1 MRQLIK
7 NANVFDG
14 YNEKL
19 TENANIIIQD
29 NLVEDIVQGVIPE
42 EQFDMVI
49 DAGGRTV
56 MPGMIDAHAH
66 LYYTS
71 TPYELDSMRED
82 EIAVRSAAMAK
93 AVLLNGFTTVREAGG
108 LICGLK
114 KAIDDGVVDG
124 PRVFPSGGG
133 ITQTNGHADLRSHR
147 AHQIINGVHTS
158 PHMRTGAHVIADG
171 VPECLRV
178 VRQQFFLGA
187 TQIKIM
193 AGGGILSM
201 MDHMQTVQFT
211 EEEMK
216 AIVGAA
222 ADYGTYVM
230 AHLYTPAQMQRA
242 AKCGVMSFEHATL
255 MDDETARII
264 KDKGIWVVPGPQFPG
279 PREDAH
285 RIRKSS
291 NDKWMMAVSGEKQ
304 MTELI
309 NKYNLN
315 ILYATD
321 LGAQADMQNDLAHQ
335 IGDFRLF
342 KKRFG
347 SLVGIR
353 AATGNGHEML
363 KMCTYRNPYDEGK
376 LGVLEKGSYADLL
389 IVDGNP
395 VEDLDI
401 LADRNNMRIIMKDGK
416 IYKNTIDGRVYEN
429 LPWNWPAGT
438 HK

>member
-42 EQFDMVI
+42 DQFDMVI

-66 LYYTS
+66 LYDTS

-158 PHMRTGAHVIADG
+158 PHMRCGAHVIADG

-211 EEEMK
+211 EE
-216 AIVGAA
+216 
-222 ADYGTYVM
+222 
-230 AHLYTPAQMQRA
+230 
-242 AKCGVMSFEHATL
+242 
-255 MDDETARII
+255 
-264 KDKGIWVVPGPQFPG
+264 
-279 PREDAH
+279 
-285 RIRKSS
+285 
-291 NDKWMMAVSGEKQ
+291 
-304 MTELI
+304 
-309 NKYNLN
+309 
-315 ILYATD
+315 
-321 LGAQADMQNDLAHQ
+321 
-335 IGDFRLF
+335 
-342 KKRFG
+342 
-347 SLVGIR
+347 
-353 AATGNGHEML
+353 
-363 KMCTYRNPYDEGK
+363 
-376 LGVLEKGSYADLL
+376 
-389 IVDGNP
+389 
-395 VEDLDI
+395 
-401 LADRNNMRIIMKDGK
+401 
-416 IYKNTIDGRVYEN
+416 
-429 LPWNWPAGT
+429 
-438 HK
+438 